1 MRLPFSFDYVSGSRL
16 NPPPTPP
23 GRGAVEL
30 RRDVV
35 VQMAGSPPWRGQRWV
50 FSALRVV
57 ALALLLLRTE
67 HWILNTSAAPAQPF
81 ELKDGD
87 RVVFL
92 GDTFIEREQ
101 YHGWIELMLTT
112 RFPDRN
118 VTFRNLGWS
127 ADTPA
132 GDSRFGLSLLQ
143 AGKEPPDEGWKQLV
157 KQLEDA
163 RPTVV
168 FVGYGMASSFDGEAG
183 LPKFKADY
191 NRLLDTIEKISPGV
205 RVVLITPFQQE
216 WRKEFGKPT
225 LHNEQLKGYSDAVKQ
240 ISEQRG
246 ARLVWFYDAFIHERT
261 FAINDP
267 LSSQVSITD
276 NSIHLNDMGYRYA
289 AFNIGK
295 QLFGFEKTSEVKW
308 WDWSNPNPEVNALRA
323 SILRKN
329 EWFFHRSRPA
339 NMAYIFGF
347 RKREQGNNAV
357 EIPKFDEFI
366 AAEEKRIAQ
375 LRSLE
380 PGVTVPEIPRRVG
393 NLTAKHTPQPHPNF
407 EVADGFEVTLWAENP
422 LLNKPI
428 QMNFDPQGR
437 LWVASSEVYPQIE
450 PGQAATDKIIV
461 LEDTKGA
468 GRADKATV
476 FAEGLL
482 IPTGIEPGDGGCYVA
497 QSTELLHFKDT
508 NPDKGLGAGGVG
520 KATQRRV
527 VLSGFGTEDTHHN
540 LHTLRWGFDGRLY
553 MNQSIYTRTDTETP
567 HGVVRLKGGGVFRFD
582 PRDLRMSI
590 LFEGWVNSWGHQFDD
605 YGQSFLTDGAGSL
618 GINYGLPGASYTTAP
633 KARRILGSVSPGS
646 YPKFSGIEI
655 IRSAH
660 FPGDWQGDVVT
671 CDFRAHRV
679 VRFKMSDQGSAYVTK
694 EMPDLL
700 RTTDATFRPIDVKLG
715 PDGALYIADW
725 SNPII
730 QHGEVDF
737 RDPRR
742 DKAHGRIWRI
752 TAKGRPLT
760 TKVDFAKLKNTELL
774 DKLVSPNS
782 YDAQHAKRILVERGA
797 DKVRK
802 DLDAWTKKQADERT
816 LLNALWTYESLN
828 QPQPALLN
836 QLLAAKDARI
846 RAAAIRT
853 MNYSASSSASELGT
867 LTKLIAD
874 ENPRVRLEAVR
885 ALGKFKSPAAASA
898 ALTVLDKPMDPF
910 LDYAL
915 WLTINE
921 LAEPWIAAL
930 KSGAWKFEG
939 RENHLEFGL
948 KAIEPSLASEV
959 LGQLVGNKVIPRDG
973 SGPWIELIGSAGPP
987 KELRQMFDQLL
998 KGEFV
1003 EPASLRVFAALGDA
1017 TRLRG
1022 VKPDGDLGT
1031 FGPMLRANNEK
1042 VRIAALQLAG
1052 MWKLA
1057 KFSPQMIQAAGDAK
1071 TSPAVRA
1078 AALTALRDIGGPG
1091 VVKDLQKLAGETQ
1104 SQEIRR
1110 ETVTTLAGL
1119 NFQAALPAVITT
1131 LKATTNEAEAAT
1143 LWRALLGI
1151 RGAGAKLAVE
1161 LPTAGISADTAK
1173 AGLRPAREGNQNQ
1186 ALVQVLMQI
1195 AGLTVSDKQ
1204 LSPAELQK
1212 LAAEALAKGDAA
1224 RGERIYRRAELACLT
1239 CHAIGG
1245 AGGKVGPDMTSL
1257 GASAPA
1263 DYLVEALLYPNAKIK
1278 EGYHSVL
1285 ITTKD
1290 EQEFSGI
1297 VVKESENEVII
1308 RNAADQE
1315 VSVAKKNIVKRAN
1328 GLSLMPSGL
1337 VDALLPEERLDL
1349 IKFLS
1354 MLGKPGDYDAAKGGA
1369 ARVWRLYMVTSPNQH
1384 LGIEPVVKGDFSLK
1398 DWLLMTA
1405 RVNGSL
1411 GKEDLQMAFPN
1422 RGNTRGLFAATQFNA
1437 AKAGKVKLSFAGEA
1451 KEAWVNG
1458 KPVKLGAQFSAEVKP
1473 GVNTLVVRLDDAQV
1487 PEAVKVSSADV
1498 SFLTN

>member
-1 MRLPFSFDYVSGSRL
+1 MRIS
-16 NPPPTPP
+16 
-23 GRGAVEL
+23 L
-30 RRDVV
+30 RPL
-35 VQMAGSPPWRGQRWV
+35 A
-50 FSALRVV
+50 A
-57 ALALLLLRTE
+57 ALLLLLT
-67 HWILNTSAAPAQPF
+67 HHSSLITCHGAPAPF

-191 NRLLDTIEKISPGV
+191 HRLLDTLEKISPGL
-205 RVVLITPFQQE
+205 RLVLISPFKHE
-216 WRKEFGKPT
+216 SLKPPWPNPDA
-225 LHNEQLKGYSDAVKQ
+225 HNAAINSYSEVIGEIAA
-240 ISEQRG
+240 SRG
-246 ARLVWFYDAFIHERT
+246 ALFIPLHTVALRPPVEPQNQPGQPLPT
-261 FAINDP
+261 FTSNG
-267 LSSQVSITD
+267 
-276 NSIHLNDMGYRYA
+276 IHLNSEGYRLVA
-289 AFNIGK
+289 SAMDVLLFQSPGRWVQADTE
-295 QLFGFEKTSEVKW
+295 QLRT
-308 WDWSNPNPEVNALRA
+308 A
-323 SILRKN
+323 ILRKN

-347 RKREQGNNAV
+347 RKREQGQNAV

-375 LRSLE
+375 LRSLQ

-393 NLTAKHTPQPHPNF
+393 NLTAKFTPQPHPDF
-407 EVADGFEVTLWAENP
+407 IVGEGLEVTLWAENP

-437 LWVASSEVYPQIE
+437 LWIASSEVYPQIE
-450 PGQAATDKIIV
+450 PGQAQTDKIIV
-461 LEDTKGA
+461 LEDTNHDGK
-468 GRADKATV
+468 ADKHTV

-482 IPTGIEPGDGGCYVA
+482 IPTGVVPGDGGCYVG
-497 QSTELLHFKDT
+497 QSTDLLHFEDT
-508 NPDKGLGAGGVG
+508 NGDGQAD
-520 KATQRRV
+520 QRRF

-553 MNQSIYTRTDTETP
+553 MNQSVYTRSDIETP
-567 HGVVRLKGGGVFRFD
+567 HGVVRLKAGGIFRFD
-582 PRDLRMSI
+582 PRDQKLEI
-590 LFEGWVNSWGHQFDD
+590 LYRGWVNAWGTHWDD
-605 YGQSFLTDGAGSL
+605 YGQAFVTDGAGNK
-618 GINYGLPGASYTTAP
+618 GISWAVPGATYFTLAP
-633 KARRILGSVSPGS
+633 ARRVLDSISPGN
-646 YPKFSGIEI
+646 YPKFCGLEI
-655 IRSAH
+655 LRSAQ
-660 FPGDWQGDVVT
+660 FPADWQGDFIT

-679 VRFKMSDQGSAYVTK
+679 VRFKASDQGAGYVTR

-700 RTTDATFRPIDVKLG
+700 RTTADSFRPIDVKMG
-715 PDGALYIADW
+715 PDGAIYVADW

-742 DKAHGRIWRI
+742 DKEHGRIWRI
-752 TAKGRPLT
+752 AWKAG
-760 TKVDFAKLKNTELL
+760 KSWKAADFTKLKNEELL
-774 DKLVSPNS
+774 DKLTSPNN
-782 YDAQHAKRILVERGA
+782 YDREQAKRVLVERGA
-797 DKVRK
+797 DKVAK
-802 DLDAWTKKQADERT
+802 DLAEWTKKQKGEQT
-816 LLNALWTYESLN
+816 QLEALWMYQALN
-828 QPQPALLN
+828 LSEPALLEK
-836 QLLAAKDARI
+836 LLATKDAKV
-846 RAAAIRT
+846 RAAAVRVLGAWAERATGPFRAATRGAIRQDGHLAYRPQT
-853 MNYSASSSASELGT
+853 IFGAPAKATGESPVTTGGSPVPPGRSALPLLA
-867 LTKLIAD
+867 KLVTD

-885 ALGKFKSPAAASA
+885 ALGKLGTAEAAAA
-898 ALTVLDKPMDPF
+898 ALTVLDRPMDEF

-930 KSGAWKFEG
+930 KSGAWQFEG
-939 RENHLEFGL
+939 REKQLEFAL
-948 KAIEPSLASEV
+948 KALEPARAGEV
-959 LGQLVGNKVIPRDG
+959 LGQIIAGKTLPRDG
-973 SGPWIELIGSAGPP
+973 SGPWIELIGSAGGP
-987 KELRQMFDQLL
+987 KELRQLFDQLL

-1017 TRLRG
+1017 ARLRG
-1022 VKPDGDLGT
+1022 VKPEGDLGT
-1031 FGPMLRANNEK
+1031 FGPMLRANNDK

-1052 MWKLA
+1052 VWRLGR
-1057 KFSPQMIQAAGDAK
+1057 FTPQMLQAAGNPNV
-1071 TSPAVRA
+1071 SSAVRA
-1078 AALTALRDIGGPG
+1078 AAFGALRDIGGPG
-1091 VVKDLQKLAGETQ
+1091 VVNDLKKLAGSPATP
-1104 SQEIRR
+1104 EIRR
-1110 ETVTTLAGL
+1110 EAVVTLAAL
-1119 NFQAALPAVITT
+1119 NFQTALPEVIAT
-1131 LKATTNEAEAAT
+1131 LKETTAEAEAQA

-1151 RGAGAKLAVE
+1151 RGAGAKLASE
-1161 LPTAGISADTAK
+1161 LPNSGIPAATAR
-1173 AGLRPAREGNQNQ
+1173 AGLRPAREGNQNP
-1186 ALVQVLMQI
+1186 ALVQVLMQL

-1204 LSPAELQK
+1204 LTPAELQA
-1212 LAAEALAKGDAA
+1212 LAQEALAKGDAA
-1224 RGERIYRRAELACLT
+1224 RGENIYRRAELGCIT

-1245 AGGKVGPDMTSL
+1245 AGGKVGPDMTSI
-1257 GASAPA
+1257 GASAPP
-1263 DYLVEALLYPNAKIK
+1263 DYLVESLLYPNAKIK

-1290 EQEFSGI
+1290 DQEFSGI
-1297 VVKESENEVII
+1297 VVKESASEVII
-1308 RNAADQE
+1308 RNAANQE
-1315 VSVAKKNIVKRAN
+1315 VSVATKNVAQRRN
-1328 GLSLMPSGL
+1328 GASLMPAGL

-1354 MLGKPGDYDAAKGGA
+1354 MLGKPGDYDAARGGA

-1384 LGIEPVVKGDFSLK
+1384 IGIEPVVKGDFTLK
-1398 DWLLMTA
+1398 DWQPAIA

-1411 GKEDLQMAFPN
+1411 AKEDLLKAFPN
-1422 RGNTRGLFAATQFNA
+1422 RGNTRGFFAATQFNA
-1437 AKAGKVKLSFAGEA
+1437 AKAGPMTLTVSGPITG
-1451 KEAWVNG
+1451 AWLNG
-1458 KPVKLGAQFSAEVKP
+1458 APLKPAATLALDARA
-1473 GVNTLVVRLDDAQV
+1473 GVNTLVVQIDEDNLPDALRV
-1487 PEAVKVSSADV
+1487 ASADV